1 MNLDR
6 LNDTDLFGI
15 FYLTVDGDWYDGYYR
30 SLFAIYPLLVSN
42 EWIEKVTGYFI
53 NVAGNFD
60 AVRLFYFTASPD
72 QAKELVDHFAS
83 EHRLMNIREPVTPHP
98 IKISEKYG
106 GEELRFR
113 RFLSTYAQIG
123 LDIIKADLL
132 NARCLF
138 ATFRWQVM
146 RARRKYRP
154 HFLRTFQSQS
164 PFFNSLS
171 VDEIDQFW
179 RDLSH

>member
-1 MNLDR
+1 M
-6 LNDTDLFGI
+6 
-15 FYLTVDGDWYDGYYR
+15 
-30 SLFAIYPLLVSN
+30 
-42 EWIEKVTGYFI
+42 
-53 NVAGNFD
+53 
-60 AVRLFYFTASPD
+60 
-72 QAKELVDHFAS
+72 DHFAS
-83 EHRLMNIREPVTPHP
+83 EHKLRNIREPVIPHP

-123 LDIIKADLL
+123 LDIMKADLL

-146 RARRKYRP
+146 RARRPYRP
-154 HFLRTFQSQS
+154 HFLRAFQSQS

-179 RDLSH
+179 RDLSHWPNPPQVDWAHMFVNMVLGCDWNTPESWKRFLNPEPALSISEINKLVVKQGFQIPLNWCP